1 MNITIYTNQNKNKNS
16 KVSLINS
23 ALIVTMP
30 GCGHCKALNPILT
43 ELNKKLKLYNN
54 DGYTKIYNIEN
65 ELFDKL
71 VKNRKIKDAVSGYPT
86 ILIAKNNNLSKIYE
100 GPRTLDDLLNF
111 FKDNLNIKQIKKGGT
126 KKKSIKKPNRKY
138 NYSRKQKKYSNYLDN
153 VL

>member
-1 MNITIYTNQNKNKNS
+1 MNITIYTNQDKNKNS

-54 DGYTKIYNIEN
+54 DGSTKIYNIEN

-71 VKNRKIKDAVSGYPT
+71 VKNRKIKDAVSGYPMNQYIGLET
-86 ILIAKNNNLSKIYE
+86 PLDKMYNNNSNVPPILTTTKYE
-100 GPRTLDDLLNF
+100 GFQFN
-111 FKDNLNIKQIKKGGT
+111 
-126 KKKSIKKPNRKY
+126 
-138 NYSRKQKKYSNYLDN
+138 
-153 VL
+153 